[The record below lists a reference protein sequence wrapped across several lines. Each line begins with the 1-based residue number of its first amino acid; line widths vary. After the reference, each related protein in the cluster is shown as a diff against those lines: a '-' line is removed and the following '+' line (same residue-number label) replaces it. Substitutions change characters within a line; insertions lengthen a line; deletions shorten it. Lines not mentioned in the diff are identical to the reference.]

1 MKAPLMETRSILRRR
16 PTSARR
22 VCARPGDRQPNSF
35 HRWIRFNVLL
45 VLLSGIGGAPVLAE
59 EVTKEQM
66 QSLDEQVQ
74 VIKSDVLRIASE
86 LGQLEEKL
94 LYPSHTQVGVFV
106 SLADGEI
113 FRLDSVQIQI
123 DGEFVARHV
132 YDFKELE
139 ALQKGGVQRIYTGNL
154 PTGEHRLDVSVAGK
168 RTSGGDF
175 AGKESFAFRKE
186 ATPKI
191 VGITL
196 ADPGS
201 GDAGIDIGP
210 W

>member
-1 MKAPLMETRSILRRR
+1 MKASLVETRSFRRW
-16 PTSARR
+16 
-22 VCARPGDRQPNSF
+22 V
-35 HRWIRFNVLL
+35 RFNVLL
-45 VLLSGIGGAPVLAE
+45 VLLSGIGGAPGLAE

-113 FRLDSVQIQI
+113 FSLDSVQIQI

-154 PTGEHRLDVSVAGK
+154 PTGEHRLEVSVAGK

-201 GDAGIDIGP
+201 GDVGIDIGP